1 MWALWRVRGAGQDG
15 GRAGKLWFSVN
26 QKTLP
31 TFSLKS
37 VTITCFLLLPFL
49 FLPSFFLFPFS
60 LFLPTHLSSP
70 PSLSLLPSSLPP
82 FLALLFFLIYLVRT
96 SLHPCFK
103 VFQAHFVFLY
113 PGLLVVILIL
123 NSLNAQRAEYK
134 SSQSSQYRH

>member
-26 QKTLP
+26 EKTLP

-37 VTITCFLLLPFL
+37 VTITCFLLPFL

-82 FLALLFFLIYLVRT
+82 SLLSSPFLPYLFSENLLT
-96 SLHPCFK
+96 SLFQGVPSTFCISLPRSTGGHFDIKFFK
-103 VFQAHFVFLY
+103 CTESRIQKQPEFT
-113 PGLLVVILIL
+113 I
-123 NSLNAQRAEYK
+123 
-134 SSQSSQYRH
+134 